1 MNNGGRK
8 VKEKLIMLL
17 FGAFVSLAT
26 LYISDA
32 REKIEPL
39 TIATSQEE
47 KVVIYQE
54 VPEPEQEKSF
64 YPVEEIPL
72 DAEMQEWIYN
82 YCLDKKISPALVL
95 AIIEKESSFESG
107 AVGDGGEAIGLMQ
120 IQVRWHTERM
130 EKLGITD
137 LEDAKQNIQVGVDY
151 LAELFQLNPEAE
163 WVLNAYNGGRA
174 YADRMEEKNIQ
185 TDYSNWILNRAAEI
199 ERLVEK

>member
-1 MNNGGRK
+1 M
-8 VKEKLIMLL
+8 KEKLIMLL

-82 YCLDKKISPALVL
+82 YCLDKKISPTLVL

-120 IQVRWHTERM
+120 IKFGGIPSEW
-130 EKLGITD
+130 KSGITD

-163 WVLNAYNGGRA
+163 WVLNTYNGGQA